1 MTYETNDG
9 YEPSSLE
16 EDIFISDIP
25 IDLTKENIKYQFQNP
40 MDNDIDYI
48 TTFIDSYDFS
58 MENCGDPDEKKRLIE
73 LRDDFFSFVRT
84 LFKEYLDVGFP
95 DFEDHDM
102 ETQND
107 LILCAYR
114 YFVINIK
121 RNFVHLVLNYI
132 DKRKNSV
139 LELCDKKKDVTTL
152 AYKKEIQ
159 DPDDLLIISNINEI
173 VRFIINSEFDVGEF
187 LSLARKKN
195 DYEAEYVDD
204 AYDNVHITGNF
215 TSKYRSMF
223 DDEYLVSIVNKIRQ
237 KILKRNK

>member
-1 MTYETNDG
+1 MTYETSEG

-25 IDLTKENIKYQFQNP
+25 IGLTKENIKSQFQNP

-48 TTFIDSYDFS
+48 TTFIDSYDYS
-58 MENCGDPDEKKRLIE
+58 LENCEDPDEKSQLMT
-73 LRDDFFSFVRT
+73 LRDDFFNFVRE
-84 LFKEYLDVGFP
+84 LFQEYMGIGFP
-95 DFEDHDM
+95 DFDEHDS

-114 YFVINIK
+114 YFIINIRK
-121 RNFVHLVLNYI
+121 NFVHLVLNYI

-195 DYEAEYVDD
+195 DYEAEYVDQ
-204 AYDNVHITGNF
+204 AYDDVRITGNF
-215 TSKYRSMF
+215 TSRYRSMF